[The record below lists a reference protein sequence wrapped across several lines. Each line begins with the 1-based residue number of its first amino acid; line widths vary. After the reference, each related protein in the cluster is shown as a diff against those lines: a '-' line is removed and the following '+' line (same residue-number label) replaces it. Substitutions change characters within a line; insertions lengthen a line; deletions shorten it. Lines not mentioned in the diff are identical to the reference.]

1 MADQGWYADVP
12 ISLPRPA
19 QGRPILGMGGFIF
32 TDNGIEHDIDAV
44 DFERAYMSEEL
55 PGSPDGDDGSGDLGA
70 EFL

>member
-1 MADQGWYADVP
+1 
-12 ISLPRPA
+12 
-19 QGRPILGMGGFIF
+19 MGGFIF
-32 TDNGIEHDIDAV
+32 TDNGIEHDIDTV